1 MAAENGVHEATIKD
15 CLTPFHLPKVEKIG
29 QWVVLILRYTRA
41 EAITDPNVEPTM
53 PSLTHKLILLVSDL
67 KLITIRRVEALD
79 DFPEVAEL
87 VRTWNDTI
95 SLDHLVNKFLDDVVT
110 SFHNFLEDDTQVR

>member
-1 MAAENGVHEATIKD
+1 M
-15 CLTPFHLPKVEKIG
+15 
-29 QWVVLILRYTRA
+29 LILRYTRA

-53 PSLTHKLILLVSDL
+53 PSLTHKLILLISEL

-87 VRTWNDTI
+87 VRTWNTTI
-95 SLDHLVNKFLDDVVT
+95 TLDHLVNKFLDDMVT
-110 SFHNFLEDDTQVR
+110 SYHNYLADDTQVLLLSVLYRVCAGRDGFMILFVWLI